1 MNYLISSKLKL
12 NPPLFSSFRCSVV
25 TDSGK
30 IATWYDE
37 SVNHVCGKLEH
48 PATLYPDFQADKIVS
63 LHTCVLFTAV
73 RLDSGAIYWWGVLPF
88 AQRKKLLEKYTNK
101 KKSNSKHQKKK
112 PKPSNSASN
121 PSNNEITVGSQVC
134 MRKAPM
140 YHAGKNIWLDI
151 ERDTV
156 WTVNV

>member
-1 MNYLISSKLKL
+1 M
-12 NPPLFSSFRCSVV
+12 
-25 TDSGK
+25 
-30 IATWYDE
+30 
-37 SVNHVCGKLEH
+37 
-48 PATLYPDFQADKIVS
+48 
-63 LHTCVLFTAV
+63 
-73 RLDSGAIYWWGVLPF
+73 LPF

-140 YHAGKNIWLDI
+140 YHAGKNIWRDI
-151 ERDTV
+151 ESDSLIGQCLTIDGQWYQFQAKYGIV
-156 WTVNV
+156 IV

>member
-1 MNYLISSKLKL
+1 MWVSFNWKILHSPLPPGTMNRSTM
-12 NPPLFSSFRCSVV
+12 FVG
-25 TDSGK
+25 T
-30 IATWYDE
+30 
-37 SVNHVCGKLEH
+37 LEH

-73 RLDSGAIYWWGVLPF
+73 RLDSGSIYWWGVLPF

-156 WTVNV
+156 WTVNVWLYQFQVKHGIILA